1 MNANANRVWQD
12 DLYVLGTA
20 GTNTLLMYKLNKIT
34 REWELY
40 SSVTGLT
47 TSNRN
52 LDGIYSSVVYNNSI
66 HALVHRGGQH
76 FKYNGSEWV
85 SASTLPYT
93 ASYYASCFVV
103 YDNKIHM
110 LGGTAD
116 SGDKTGAT
124 KHYSWDGNTWTEE
137 STLPYQFY
145 NGAVCVYKNK
155 LHIFGGGAAISSPE
169 GNSYN
174 HYTWNGVSWSKELD
188 LPYSFINQ
196 NAIVYNNELHILTS
210 SSSYNGNAAMHYK
223 YDDKN
228 EAWVKLTDTPN
239 STNKGPCA
247 VFEGKLWHF
256 VSYSK
261 IYILDYG
268 MTLLLPKGTK
278 IYTDLIL
285 DLEKNEDNA
294 YVVPETQ
301 EVDFP
306 WDMNTDGMTALAN
319 LITLSA

>member
-1 MNANANRVWQD
+1 
-12 DLYVLGTA
+12 
-20 GTNTLLMYKLNKIT
+20 
-34 REWELY
+34 
-40 SSVTGLT
+40 
-47 TSNRN
+47 
-52 LDGIYSSVVYNNSI
+52 
-66 HALVHRGGQH
+66 
-76 FKYNGSEWV
+76 
-85 SASTLPYT
+85 
-93 ASYYASCFVV
+93 
-103 YDNKIHM
+103 M
-110 LGGTAD
+110 LGGTED

-124 KHYSWDGNTWTEE
+124 NHYSWNGNTWTEE

-155 LHIFGGGAAISSPE
+155 LHIFGGGATISSAD

-188 LPYSFINQ
+188 LPYSFISQ
-196 NAIVYNNELHILTS
+196 NSIVHNNELHILTS
-210 SSSYNGNAAMHYK
+210 SSNYNDNAAMHYK

-228 EAWVKLTDTPN
+228 GVWVRLADFLAADK
-239 STNKGPCA
+239 SPCL
-247 VFEGKLWHF
+247 VFEGKLWYLISRIK
-256 VSYSK
+256 VWV
-261 IYILDYG
+261 LDYG